1 MTEPTTSSSTDSHH
15 TLRPRRWFPH
25 ATLSLFMW
33 VLWLL
38 LVNSINPGHIGLGAF
53 LAWFIPWSVQ
63 SFWPETLR
71 IEKPLLLV
79 RYIIIVLWD
88 IVVANLILA
97 RRILGPVDRLK
108 PTFIKMPIELE
119 HQFTITI
126 LVSSIS
132 LTPGTVAADLN
143 VEEGYLLIHAIH
155 EGDVEAAVAHL
166 KARYEAPLKEIFGC

>member
-1 MTEPTTSSSTDSHH
+1 MTAPITTRSDQAA
-15 TLRPRRWFPH
+15 PARRWFPH

-33 VLWLL
+33 ILWLL
-38 LVNSINPGHIGLGAF
+38 LVNSINPGHIALGAF

-63 SFWPETLR
+63 GFWPETLR
-71 IEKPLLLV
+71 IEKPVLLV
-79 RYIIIVLWD
+79 RYMAILLWD
-88 IVVANLILA
+88 IVIANLMLA
-97 RRILGPVDRLK
+97 RRILGPVNQLQ
-108 PTFIKMPIELE
+108 PTFIKMPVELE

-126 LVSSIS
+126 LVSTIS

-155 EGDVEAAVAHL
+155 EGDVEAAVAKL